1 MESLPLMLQAA
12 LLLLGYAL
20 SNYLFTINN
29 VVAGGVVGVTA
40 FGVLFYLLICS
51 AVTLSYN
58 RPSQFPVSF
67 AIRSMVRSDDE
78 HRKYPRRKKQGL
90 RQKCAGPNAFG
101 SLDTSDANAIGG
113 PIELIMVGV
122 DHQAPL
128 FNEESDWRG
137 YVLDANCR
145 VRSN

>member
-12 LLLLGYAL
+12 LRLLGYAL

-78 HRKYPRRKKQGL
+78 HRKYPRRVPQEN
-90 RQKCAGPNAFG
+90 QKLVRTHVHVLQEKARAEAKVCGTQRFREFG
-101 SLDTSDANAIGG
+101 HVRCERDWWTHR
-113 PIELIMVGV
+113 V
-122 DHQAPL
+122 D
-128 FNEESDWRG
+128 NGW
-137 YVLDANCR
+137 C
-145 VRSN
+145 